1 MWEKQLKYAVMH
13 RIFYRLVKFGNPKSL
28 LNAFIYQVELRPVG
42 LGQRSLV
49 IK

>member
-28 LNAFIYQVELRPVG
+28 NTFIYQVELRPVG